1 METVEAKIVQVFW
14 NMFSEAHKTQKIF
27 TFNEVVIIVQ
37 IQLSMY
43 INMLNA
49 L

>member
-1 METVEAKIVQVFW
+1 MESVEAKIVQVFW
-14 NMFSEAHKTQKIF
+14 NLFWEAHKTQKIF
-27 TFNEVVIIVQ
+27 TFNEVVTIVQ